1 MCSKVF
7 SSRFIA
13 KVIVLKTF
21 LHHFISPNSKLFF
34 GNVSNFYLVMQVL
47 VFYNSSA
54 KNSVQKSKDVH
65 AECME
70 EWSQVFLVLTE
81 DQKYASKHSESGLS
95 YKLEDGPEALALYVL
110 TAPFAVILYNY
121 TLPVPAIAAESGYK
135 MC

>member
-34 GNVSNFYLVMQVL
+34 GNVSHFYLVMQVL

-70 EWSQVFLVLTE
+70 
-81 DQKYASKHSESGLS
+81 K
-95 YKLEDGPEALALYVL
+95 
-110 TAPFAVILYNY
+110 
-121 TLPVPAIAAESGYK
+121 
-135 MC
+135 